1 MKILLEVSILQHNF
15 EIQSTFK
22 MNNKEEQLNTLNDI
36 KKLMD
41 RSSRFISLSGLS
53 GVFAGVTA
61 LVGAYLAH
69 NEINEFLNNSSIY
82 GSSLEDLEANLLK
95 IGFGVL
101 VVALIGGLLLTL
113 RQSRKRKLPF
123 WDRTTKNLL
132 VNLAIPLVSGG
143 LFIIALLLVHPNTYG
158 LVAPSCLIFYGLALI
173 NASKYTYT
181 DIRFLGFCEIILGL
195 ICMFYIG
202 YGLYFWAIGF
212 GILHILYGMLMY
224 FKYERAN

>member
-1 MKILLEVSILQHNF
+1 MSKQ
-15 EIQSTFK
+15 
-22 MNNKEEQLNTLNDI
+22 EEQLNALNDI

-61 LVGAYLAH
+61 LLGAYLAH
-69 NEINEFLNNSSIY
+69 VEINNYLSASGQY
-82 GSSLEDLEANLLK
+82 SAYPVDSSLLDLEFNLLK

-101 VVALIGGLLLTL
+101 GVALAGGLLFTL
-113 RQSRKRKLPF
+113 RQSRKRNLPF

-132 VNLAIPLVSGG
+132 INLAIPLVSGG

-158 LVAPSCLIFYGLALI
+158 LIAPACLVFYGLALI
-173 NASKYTYT
+173 NASKYTYS
-181 DIRFLGFCEIILGL
+181 DIRFLGLCEIVLGL
-195 ICMFYIG
+195 IAMFYIG

-212 GILHILYGMLMY
+212 GILHIFYGMLMY
-224 FKYERAN
+224 FKYERAR

>member
-1 MKILLEVSILQHNF
+1 
-15 EIQSTFK
+15 
-22 MNNKEEQLNTLNDI
+22 MNKQEEQLNTLNDI

-53 GVFAGVTA
+53 GVFAGFTA
-61 LVGAYLAH
+61 LVGAYLAQG
-69 NEINEFLNNSSIY
+69 EIANYMNGTYTY
-82 GSSLEDLEANLLK
+82 GSSIEDLEFNLLK

-101 VVALIGGLLLTL
+101 LVALLGGSLLTL
-113 RQSRKRKLPF
+113 RQSRKKNLPF

-132 VNLAIPLVSGG
+132 LNLAIPLVSGG
-143 LFIIALLLVHPNTYG
+143 LFIIALLLVHPGTYG
-158 LVAPSCLIFYGLALI
+158 LIAPSCLVFYGLALI

-195 ICMFYIG
+195 IAMFNIG

-212 GILHILYGMLMY
+212 GILHIFYGMLMY
-224 FKYERAN
+224 FKYERGN

>member
-1 MKILLEVSILQHNF
+1 MSKQ
-15 EIQSTFK
+15 
-22 MNNKEEQLNTLNDI
+22 EEQLNALNDI

-61 LVGAYLAH
+61 LLGAYLAH
-69 NEINEFLNNSSIY
+69 VEINNYLSASGQSSAY
-82 GSSLEDLEANLLK
+82 PVDSSLLDLEFNLLK

-101 VVALIGGLLLTL
+101 GVALAGGLLFTL
-113 RQSRKRKLPF
+113 RQSRKRNLPF

-132 VNLAIPLVSGG
+132 INLAIPLVSGG

-158 LVAPSCLIFYGLALI
+158 LIAPACLVFYGLALI
-173 NASKYTYT
+173 NASKYTYS
-181 DIRFLGFCEIILGL
+181 DIRFLGLCEIVLGL
-195 ICMFYIG
+195 IAMFYIG

-212 GILHILYGMLMY
+212 GILHIFYGMLMY
-224 FKYERAN
+224 FKYERAR